1 MGVAKWNMARSGS
14 DRSTEGPVGNFGD
27 GACVVIVIAVG
38 VSHFAVRVSSQF
50 QAGVGRIV
58 VVG

>member
-1 MGVAKWNMARSGS
+1 MGVAKWNMARSDS
-14 DRSTEGPVGNFGD
+14 DRSMEGSVSSFGD

-38 VSHFAVRVSSQF
+38 VSHFAVRVLSQF